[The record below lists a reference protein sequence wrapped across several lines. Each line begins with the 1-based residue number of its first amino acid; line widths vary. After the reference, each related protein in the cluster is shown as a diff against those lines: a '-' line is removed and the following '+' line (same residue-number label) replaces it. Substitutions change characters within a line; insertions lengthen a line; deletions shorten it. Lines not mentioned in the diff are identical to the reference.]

1 MPAKRA
7 LMRQIRDVLRLK
19 HAGGLSDRAI
29 GRALGLS
36 YSTVAKYV
44 VRAAA
49 AGLSWPL
56 PADLDEGGLECR
68 LFQHRLGEPQRPQP
82 NWPLVHTELKRPG
95 VTLRLLWEEY
105 RERHPDGYSLSRF
118 SELYKDWRGRASA
131 TMRQRHIAGEK
142 LFVDY
147 AGQTVEIVD
156 AMTGEIRQAQVFVA
170 ALGASSCTFAEA
182 TWSQQLPDWLGSHR
196 RAFEFFGGVPK
207 LVVPDNLKSAIGK
220 ASRFEPQINRSYA
233 DLASHYGTAILPAR
247 PRKPKDK
254 AKVEV
259 AVQLVE
265 RWVLAKLRNRLFH
278 SLAALNVAIREL
290 VDELNRR
297 HSRHLGKSRQEL
309 FEELDKPA
317 LQLLPAE
324 PCEYAEWKECRVAL
338 DYHVE
343 IGKHY
348 YSVPH
353 QLLKQEVSARITA
366 RTVEIFHRGKRVACH
381 MRSRQERRHTT
392 IAEHMPSS
400 HRRYAGWTHE
410 KLCSDAHRVG
420 HDTGTLVE
428 LILERKPHPEQGFRA
443 CIGILRLARTHGE
456 NRLEAA
462 CGRALIIGGLSYT
475 SVASILKNHL
485 DRQAPE
491 PEPELPLLQHA
502 NIRGP
507 GYFH

>member
-1 MPAKRA
+1 MPAKRL
-7 LMRQIRDVLRLK
+7 LMRQVRDVLRLK
-19 HAGGLSDRAI
+19 HASGLSDRAI

-36 YSTVAKYV
+36 YSTVATYV
-44 VRAAA
+44 VRATD
-49 AGLSWPL
+49 AGLFWPL
-56 PADLDEGGLECR
+56 PVDLDDAGLERR
-68 LFQHRLGEPQRPQP
+68 LFDCAPAEALRVQP
-82 NWPLVHTELKRPG
+82 DWSWVHTEVKRPG

-105 RERHPDGYSLSRF
+105 RERHPGGYSLSRF
-118 SELYKDWRGRASA
+118 SELYKAWRGRVSPV
-131 TMRQRHIAGEK
+131 MRQRHVAGEK

-147 AGQTVEIVD
+147 AGQTVEIID
-156 AMTGEIRQAQVFVA
+156 TITGEVRDAQIFVA
-170 ALGASSCTFAEA
+170 ALGASNQTYAEA
-182 TWSQQLPDWLGSHR
+182 TWSQQLPDWLGSHA
-196 RAFEFFGGVPK
+196 RAFDFFGGVPK
-207 LVVPDNLKSAIGK
+207 LVVPDNLKSAVGK
-220 ASRFEPQINRSYA
+220 ATWFEPQINRSYA
-233 DLASHYGTAILPAR
+233 ELASHYGTAILPAR

-265 RWVLAKLRNRLFH
+265 RWVLAKLRNRRFH
-278 SLAALNVAIREL
+278 TLAALNAAIREL

-317 LQLLPAE
+317 LQPLPAAPYE
-324 PCEYAEWKECRVAL
+324 FAEWKECRVAL

-343 IGKHY
+343 LGKHY

-381 MRSRQERRHTT
+381 LRSRQERRHTT

-420 HDTGTLVE
+420 RDTGTLVE

-443 CIGILRLARTHGE
+443 CIGILRLAKTHGE

-462 CGRALIIGGLSYT
+462 CGRALVIGGLSYT

-485 DRQAPE
+485 DRQPPE